1 MKKIVIAILVVV
13 VFSWV
18 SVVSAENRR
27 GEESPESIVTCLN
40 NAGNGPYQVQ
50 TRSFP
55 ETINGEQCRTWEPD
69 REPDPCAPCIIS
81 LEDQGCKIVDIIVT
95 QVVGSENYEKI
106 LAPVTY
112 LLSCDGR

>member
-13 VFSWV
+13 AFCWI
-18 SVVSAENRR
+18 SVVSADNKPV
-27 GEESPESIVTCLN
+27 EESPESIATCVAN
-40 NAGNGPYQVQ
+40 SGNGPYQLQ

-81 LEDQGCKIVDIIVT
+81 LEEQGCKIIDVVVT